1 MRSLPVLTAEL
12 VALFVGLEEER
23 VDTSGSDV
31 CGTQQAASR
40 EARHEAG
47 VRKGENTVALRA
59 LDVDKGKRTARHM
72 VREVSQGCCDFLL
85 KYRTVCVDVAMIVAP
100 FCPFA
105 CDHRLIN

>member
-1 MRSLPVLTAEL
+1 MGVEK
-12 VALFVGLEEER
+12 ER
-23 VDTSGSDV
+23 VDTSGSNV
-31 CGTQQAASR
+31 CGTKQATSW

-47 VRKGENTVALRA
+47 VRKCENTVALRA
-59 LDVDKGKRTARHM
+59 LDVDKGKGAFSHM